1 MKLINYLE
9 RLKIVLKLRLQGFF
23 SWPKS
28 FIRRCRRLI
37 DFLPIVWKGHDF
49 DYVHSIELFKYQLQ
63 RQERLF
69 RERSWRQDAPQMA
82 SRIKTAIE
90 LIDMVY
96 NDAYVNEVYENME
109 RFYGPSS
116 FYFEETDNG
125 YHRYMGI
132 KWAKAVDENNNEWI
146 NNLLSPMLA
155 HAYKK
160 QERAHGI
167 LWRFIEHNIKNWW
180 D

>member
-1 MKLINYLE
+1 
-9 RLKIVLKLRLQGFF
+9 
-23 SWPKS
+23 
-28 FIRRCRRLI
+28 
-37 DFLPIVWKGHDF
+37 
-49 DYVHSIELFKYQLQ
+49 
-63 RQERLF
+63 
-69 RERSWRQDAPQMA
+69 
-82 SRIKTAIE
+82 
-90 LIDMVY
+90 
-96 NDAYVNEVYENME
+96 ME